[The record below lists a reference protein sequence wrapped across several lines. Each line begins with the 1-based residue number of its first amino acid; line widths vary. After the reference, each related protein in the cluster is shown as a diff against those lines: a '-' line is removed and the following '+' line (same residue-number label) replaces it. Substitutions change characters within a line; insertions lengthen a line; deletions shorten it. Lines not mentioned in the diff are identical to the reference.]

1 MCITGVDVIVITR
14 FSGWV
19 ANILS
24 SVVVIASGAE
34 AWHIQLKTVTIWKRT
49 SFIVWIFR
57 KYWVT
62 RIIWIFRCRRT
73 LLRSVPGFA
82 RVLRELEVVGV
93 RTEAGE
99 DAPRAVGLGLPVN
112 CSILR

>member
-57 KYWVT
+57 
-62 RIIWIFRCRRT
+62 CRRT